1 MPRRKAR
8 LEIGHRAFE
17 DLERLYDVKKYGNKL
32 LVSKIIGCDKKAI
45 GGWEAGVAPDAIH
58 LQRLHEIGA
67 DVIYILTGRRAEDA
81 DRKQNL

>member
-8 LEIGHRAFE
+8 IEIGHRAFE
-17 DLERLYDVKKYGNKL
+17 ELERLYDVKKYGNKS

-45 GGWEAGVAPDAIH
+45 SGWEVGVAPDAIH

-67 DVIYILTGRRAEDA
+67 DVIYILTGRRDGGS
-81 DRKQNL
+81 NG

>member
-17 DLERLYDVKKYGNKL
+17 ELERLYDVKKHGNKL
-32 LVSKIIGCDKKAI
+32 LISKIIGCDKKAI
-45 GGWEAGVAPDAIH
+45 SSWEVGAAPDAIH

-67 DVIYILTGRRAEDA
+67 DVIYILTGV
-81 DRKQNL
+81 RKNG

>member
-17 DLERLYDVKKYGNKL
+17 ELERLYDVKKHGNKL
-32 LVSKIIGCDKKAI
+32 LVSKKIGCNKKSI
-45 GGWEAGVAPDAIH
+45 DGWEVGIAPDAIH

-67 DVIYILTGRRAEDA
+67 DVIYILTGV
-81 DRKQNL
+81 RKNG

>member
-17 DLERLYDVKKYGNKL
+17 ELERLYDVKKYGNKL
-32 LVSKIIGCDKKAI
+32 LVSKTIGCDKKAI
-45 GGWEAGVAPDAIH
+45 GGWENGVAPDAIH

-67 DVIYILTGRRAEDA
+67 DVIYILTGRRSEDG
-81 DRKQNL
+81 K